1 MSDSDDTVKPV
12 EVKDESEVD
21 VSKMNAK
28 MQKKHKYAARLSQ
41 YLDEYTG
48 ILVVGIDN
56 VGSNQMQKVRIA
68 LRGKAIVLM
77 GKNTL
82 MRLIIRRKAKENPAL
97 AGLLPLCRGNMGL
110 IFTNDNLAD
119 IRKIVL
125 KNQVPAAAKSGG
137 IAPVDV
143 FVPPGPTG
151 MDPGQTAFFQA
162 LGIATKIA
170 RGSIEIVD
178 TVHLI
183 QAGDKVTSSAVALL
197 NKLGIRPFSYGI
209 KVNTC
214 YDKGSIFDA
223 KILDLDEA
231 EVLNKFMNAVSKIAA
246 IAMEVGY
253 PHGAAVPFMVR
264 NAFKKVCALAL
275 EAGYSFKQLEELK
288 SGASAS
294 KAKTETKTEAPKV
307 EEKVEESE
315 SSSAGG
321 MGFDMFGGGGGGDDD
336 DEEEE
341 EDEEE

>member
-1 MSDSDDTVKPV
+1 MSND
-12 EVKDESEVD
+12 EVKEVD
-21 VSKMNAK
+21 LSGLTAK
-28 MQKKHKYAARLSQ
+28 RRKKHLYAARLSQ

-68 LRGKAIVLM
+68 LRGKAVVLM

-110 IFTNDNLAD
+110 IFSNHNLSD
-119 IRKIVL
+119 IRKTVL
-125 KNQVPAAAKSGG
+125 ENQVPAAAKSGG

-183 QAGDKVTSSAVALL
+183 HVGDKVTSSAVALL
-197 NKLGIRPFSYGI
+197 NKLDIRPFSYGI
-209 KVNTC
+209 KVNTV

-223 KILDLDEA
+223 KILDLDQA

-288 SGASAS
+288 SGASSSS
-294 KAKTETKTEAPKV
+294 KPATKAAAPK
-307 EEKVEESE
+307 EEKPAPESSS

-321 MGFDMFGGGGGGDDD
+321 MGLDMFGGGGGDDD
-336 DEEEE
+336 EEEEE